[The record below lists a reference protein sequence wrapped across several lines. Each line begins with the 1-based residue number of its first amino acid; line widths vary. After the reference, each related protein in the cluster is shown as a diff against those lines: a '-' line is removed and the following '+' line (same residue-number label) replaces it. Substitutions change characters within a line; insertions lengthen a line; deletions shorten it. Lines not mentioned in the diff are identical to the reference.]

1 MENVSDNQNSSQT
14 NDMSVNINTNPMM
27 ADQNGGGDADKSPR
41 RGEMK
46 DKTRKITDALGN
58 FKWNQ
63 TDTVFASVRA
73 EKDAVGTSFEQIG
86 QGEPSKDP
94 EVSDGS
100 TPRTSSSLF
109 LGPIRRSPDFAME
122 LMASG
127 PPRHMLNTPQGPVEP
142 QTNLIVNYLP
152 QTLTDDDFRLMF
164 TNIGPIYSCRIMRD
178 KRTGYSFGYGFVN
191 YVKTQDAHKA
201 ITTLNGKQIQNK
213 QIKVALARP
222 SGEDIKHANLYV
234 KGITKEMTREQLA
247 ELFKPY
253 GEIIQSKILVDQYT
267 GFSKGAGFILFS
279 KRSEAEAAIQALHNT
294 KPPGLNEFISVK
306 RAKDESGEKS
316 MVHHVIHHYQYPPG
330 GGAPFGGP
338 DVGGF
343 PLGYLGFPSTVSGPG
358 SMGANPLAPIPMSNM
373 NMSRGGNFYANQ
385 FVNSP
390 TNQRGPPPTVKLD
403 SKAPYNFVPSSYP
416 AQITAVNNN
425 VGIADPNFRTNYSS
439 ISLGSH
445 GSSNSDG
452 NAKVNE
458 NGFTEVLFVYNIGT
472 NADEKTLWS
481 LFQPYGDI
489 TKVNVIRDHGKGGVS
504 KGFGFVTMA
513 TPDQAQMAME
523 HLNGYVL
530 NGRAIQV
537 SPKK

>member
-1 MENVSDNQNSSQT
+1 METLSDNQSSCQS
-14 NDMSVNINTNPMM
+14 NDMSVNVNANATSVM
-27 ADQNGGGDADKSPR
+27 ADQNGGGDADKSPGR
-41 RGEMK
+41 EK
-46 DKTRKITDALGN
+46 
-58 FKWNQ
+58 
-63 TDTVFASVRA
+63 DTV
-73 EKDAVGTSFEQIG
+73 GTAFEQIG
-86 QGEPSKDP
+86 QGESNKDG
-94 EVSDGS
+94 EVAESS
-100 TPRTSSSLF
+100 SPRSGSSLF

-222 SGEDIKHANLYV
+222 SGEDIKHANLYI
-234 KGITKEMTREQLA
+234 KGITKDMTREQLA

-279 KRSEAEAAIQALHNT
+279 KRSEADAAIQALHNT
-294 KPPGLNEFISVK
+294 KPPGLNDFISVK

-330 GGAPFGGP
+330 P
-338 DVGGF
+338 DMGGF
-343 PLGYLGFPSTVSGPG
+343 PINYLGYPSAVSSP
-358 SMGANPLAPIPMSNM
+358 MGANPMGPSPMNPM
-373 NMSRGGNFYANQ
+373 GASRGANFFPNQ
-385 FVNSP
+385 FAGNPS
-390 TNQRGPPPTVKLD
+390 NQRGPPPTVKLE
-403 SKAPYNFVPSSYP
+403 SPAPYNFVPSSYP

-425 VGIADPNFRTNYSS
+425 SNLVDASFRANFSS

-445 GSSNSDG
+445 GSGSSDG
-452 NAKVNE
+452 NIKVNE
-458 NGFTEVLFVYNIGT
+458 NGFSEVLFVYNIGA

>member
-1 MENVSDNQNSSQT
+1 
-14 NDMSVNINTNPMM
+14 M

-41 RGEMK
+41 RDK
-46 DKTRKITDALGN
+46 DSL
-58 FKWNQ
+58 
-63 TDTVFASVRA
+63 
-73 EKDAVGTSFEQIG
+73 GTSFEQIG
-86 QGEPSKDP
+86 QGESNKDGD
-94 EVSDGS
+94 VSEGS
-100 TPRTSSSLF
+100 SPRTSGSLF

-152 QTLTDDDFRLMF
+152 QTLSDDDFRLMF

-191 YVKTQDAHKA
+191 YVKTQDALKA

-222 SGEDIKHANLYV
+222 SGEDIKHANLYI
-234 KGITKEMTREQLA
+234 KGISKDMNRDQLA
-247 ELFKPY
+247 DLFKPF

-267 GFSKGAGFILFS
+267 GYSKGAGFILFS
-279 KRSEAEAAIQALHNT
+279 KRSEADAAIQALHNT

-330 GGAPFGGP
+330 GSFAGP
-338 DVGGF
+338 DLSGGF
-343 PLGYLGFPSTVSGPG
+343 PMGYIGGYPSPVPGPIG
-358 SMGANPLAPIPMSNM
+358 SNPMGANPLSSM
-373 NMSRGGNFYANQ
+373 NASRGSNFFPNQ
-385 FVNSP
+385 FPVNP

-403 SKAPYNFVPSSYP
+403 TQSPYNFVPSSYP
-416 AQITAVNNN
+416 AQITAVNPMT
-425 VGIADPNFRTNYSS
+425 DPNFRTNYSS

-445 GSSNSDG
+445 GSASSEG
-452 NAKVNE
+452 KTQVNE
-458 NGFTEVLFVYNIGT
+458 NGFSEVLFVYNIGA

-504 KGFGFVTMA
+504 KGFGFVTMGS
-513 TPDQAQMAME
+513 PDQAQMAME

>member
-1 MENVSDNQNSSQT
+1 
-14 NDMSVNINTNPMM
+14 MSVSVSANSIM
-27 ADQNGGGDADKSPR
+27 ADQNGGGDADKSPKR
-41 RGEMK
+41 
-46 DKTRKITDALGN
+46 
-58 FKWNQ
+58 
-63 TDTVFASVRA
+63 
-73 EKDAVGTSFEQIG
+73 EKEVVGTFEQIG
-86 QGEPSKDP
+86 QGELSKDT
-94 EVSDGS
+94 ESEGS
-100 TPRTSSSLF
+100 SQRSGGSLF

-152 QTLTDDDFRLMF
+152 QTLSDDDFRLMF

-201 ITTLNGKQIQNK
+201 IAALNGKQIQNK

-234 KGITKEMTREQLA
+234 KGITKETTREELA

-267 GFSKGAGFILFS
+267 GYSKGAGFILFS
-279 KRSEAEAAIQALHNT
+279 KRSEADAAIQALHNT
-294 KPPGLNEFISVK
+294 KPAGLPDFISVK

-330 GGAPFGGP
+330 GSFSGP
-338 DVGGF
+338 D
-343 PLGYLGFPSTVSGPG
+343 LSGYPMGHLAYPASVSGPMAPTPLSQVNPMYPMNASRNG
-358 SMGANPLAPIPMSNM
+358 NLYPAQYAANAM
-373 NMSRGGNFYANQ
+373 N
-385 FVNSP
+385 
-390 TNQRGPPPTVKLD
+390 RGPPPTVKLEPQ
-403 SKAPYNFVPSSYP
+403 APYNFVPSSYP
-416 AQITAVNNN
+416 AQLTAVNNN
-425 VGIADPNFRTNYSS
+425 ANIPDVNRTNFSAL
-439 ISLGSH
+439 SLGSH

-452 NAKVNE
+452 PVKVNE
-458 NGFTEVLFVYNIGT
+458 HGFSEVLFVYNIGA

-513 TPDQAQMAME
+513 TPEQAQVAME

>member
-1 MENVSDNQNSSQT
+1 MQSGHLSSRLDRVNRAKMPSPVFYFRFFLLFLFLMENVSDNQNSSQT

-41 RGEMK
+41 R
-46 DKTRKITDALGN
+46 
-58 FKWNQ
+58 
-63 TDTVFASVRA
+63 

-86 QGEPSKDP
+86 QGEPSKEA

-142 QTNLIVNYLP
+142 QTNLI
-152 QTLTDDDFRLMF
+152 
-164 TNIGPIYSCRIMRD
+164 
-178 KRTGYSFGYGFVN
+178 VN

-439 ISLGSH
+439 ISLGSQ

>member
-1 MENVSDNQNSSQT
+1 METVSDNQNSCQT
-14 NDMSVNINTNPMM
+14 SDMSVNINTSSMI

-41 RGEMK
+41 R
-46 DKTRKITDALGN
+46 
-58 FKWNQ
+58 
-63 TDTVFASVRA
+63 

-86 QGEPSKDP
+86 QGESNKDG
-94 EVSDGS
+94 ENSDALS
-100 TPRTSSSLF
+100 PRTSSSLF

-191 YVKTQDAHKA
+191 YVKTQDALKA

-234 KGITKEMTREQLA
+234 KGISKEMTREELA

-279 KRSEAEAAIQALHNT
+279 KRSEADAAIQALHNT
-294 KPPGLNEFISVK
+294 KPPGINEFISVK

-316 MVHHVIHHYQYPPG
+316 MVHHVIHHYQYPPAG
-330 GGAPFGGP
+330 GGAFSGP
-338 DVGGF
+338 DMGGF
-343 PLGYLGFPSTVSGPG
+343 PLGYLGYPSTVSAP
-358 SMGANPLAPIPMSNM
+358 MGANPMGPSPMSNV
-373 NMSRGGNFYANQ
+373 NMSRGGGNFFANQ
-385 FVNSP
+385 FANNP

-403 SKAPYNFVPSSYP
+403 SQAPYNFVPSSYP
-416 AQITAVNNN
+416 AQLTAVNNN
-425 VGIADPNFRTNYSS
+425 VGLTDPNFRTNYSS

-452 NAKVNE
+452 NVKVNE
-458 NGFTEVLFVYNIGT
+458 NGFSEVLFVYNIGA